1 MDEIFAP
8 PAGTKVLLADDD
20 SMTHLYVSHVLKESG
35 LDVEW
40 VKNGEGVLDAL
51 AQRSFHCILMD
62 IQMPIMDGVE
72 ATRKIRA
79 SEASYQDI
87 PIIALTAYAM
97 SGDRE
102 KFLQAG
108 MDDYIAKPVEK
119 KDLLAIIRRNIRND
133 SLEE

>member
-51 AQRSFHCILMD
+51 AQRSFDCILMD

-79 SEASYQDI
+79 SEAPYQDI